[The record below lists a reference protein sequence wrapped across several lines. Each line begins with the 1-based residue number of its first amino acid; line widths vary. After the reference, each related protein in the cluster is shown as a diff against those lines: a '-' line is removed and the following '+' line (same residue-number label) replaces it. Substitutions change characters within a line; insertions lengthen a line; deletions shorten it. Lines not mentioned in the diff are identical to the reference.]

1 MIMSGKNFDKFR
13 EETLSSLGLEGV
25 NSGVFD
31 GKWASTQGREVYH
44 STSPVDGSHIADITL
59 AKREDYDRIVA
70 ASQKAFE
77 EWRDVPAPR
86 RGEIVRQ
93 LGDLLVRRKK
103 DLGSLVTIEVGKTP
117 SEGEG
122 EIQEMIDIAYF
133 ASGLSRQL
141 YGLTMGSE
149 RPYHRLYEQWVP
161 LGPMAVISAFNFPS
175 AVWSWNAMI
184 AAVCGDSVIWK
195 PSTKAAMVATGVMKA
210 VSEAMTE
217 LGAPQ
222 IFNFMVSKGADGGE
236 WISNDKRIPL
246 VSFTG
251 STATGTRLYENVSR
265 RMGKAILELG
275 GNNCAIV
282 SEKSDMNIALKGVAF
297 GALATAGQRC
307 TSTRRVLVQRDIYPE
322 FIEKL
327 KKIYSNVKIGNPG
340 DDGVLVGPL
349 IDQKAIK
356 TYLDAIE
363 TARKQGGKVLMEGK
377 TIQVPGLEK
386 GNFVTPSIV
395 EARQDMDI
403 IKTETFGPLLYVFR
417 YEDMDEAIRMHND
430 VPQGL
435 SSTIFTN
442 DLREE
447 EEFLSARGSDCGI
460 ANVNTSTAGAEIG
473 GAFGGEKETGYGRES
488 GSDAWKAYMRRQTVT
503 KNFGRD
509 VPLSQGVKFEV

>member
-1 MIMSGKNFDKFR
+1 MEGKNFDKFR
-13 EETLSSLGLEGV
+13 EETLSSLGLDGL
-25 NSGVFD
+25 NSGVFN
-31 GKWASTQGREVYH
+31 GKWLPTQGRNVYH
-44 STSPVDGSHIADITL
+44 STSPVDGKHIADLTL
-59 AKREDYDRIVA
+59 ANREDFDSIVA
-70 ASQKAFE
+70 TSQKVFE
-77 EWRDVPAPR
+77 EWREYTAPQ
-86 RGEIVRQ
+86 RGEIVRS
-93 LGDLLVRRKK
+93 LGDLLVKRKK
-103 DLGSLVTIEVGKTP
+103 DLGALVTIEVGKTP
-117 SEGEG
+117 SEGAG

-161 LGPMAVISAFNFPS
+161 LGPTAVISAFNFPS

-184 AAVCGDSVIWK
+184 AAVCGDTVIWK
-195 PSTKAAMVATGVMKA
+195 PSTKAALVATGVMKA
-210 VSEAMTE
+210 VSEALTE

-222 IFNFMVSKGADGGE
+222 IFSLMVSKGSDGGE
-236 WISNDKRIPL
+236 WISNEPRIPL

-251 STATGTRLYENVSR
+251 STDTGRNLYEKVSR
-265 RMGKAILELG
+265 RIGRSILELG

-282 SEKSDMNIALKGVAF
+282 TDKSDMKIALKGVAF

-307 TSTRRVLVQRDIYPE
+307 TSTRRVLIQKDIYGE
-322 FIEKL
+322 FIERL
-327 KKIYSNVKIGNPG
+327 KNVYENVKIGNPG

-349 IDQKAIK
+349 IDKKAIK

-363 TARKQGGKVLMEGK
+363 TAKSQGGKVLLEGK
-377 TIQVPGLEK
+377 PVQVSGFEG
-386 GNFVTPSIV
+386 GNYVKPAIV
-395 EARQDMDI
+395 EATQDMDI
-403 IKTETFGPLLYVFR
+403 IKTETFGPLLYVFK
-417 YEDMDEAIRMHND
+417 YGTMEEALRMHND

-435 SSTIFTN
+435 SSAIFTN

-473 GAFGGEKETGYGRES
+473 GAFGGEKQTGYGRES

-503 KNFGRD
+503 KNFGND
-509 VPLSQGVKFEV
+509 VPLAQGVKFEV

>member
-1 MIMSGKNFDKFR
+1 MTEQSFDKFR
-13 EETLSSLGLEGV
+13 EDTLSSLGLENL
-25 NSGVFD
+25 NSGVFN
-31 GKWASTQGREVYH
+31 GKWAPTGGRDVYH
-44 STSPVDGSHIADITL
+44 STSPVDGKHIADLSL
-59 AKREDYDRIVA
+59 ANRSDFDSIVDT
-70 ASQKAFE
+70 SQKVFE
-77 EWRDVPAPR
+77 EWREYTAPR

-93 LGDLLVRRKK
+93 LGDLLLKRKK
-103 DLGSLVTIEVGKTP
+103 DLGALVTIEVGKTP

-175 AVWSWNAMI
+175 AVWSWNAML
-184 AAVCGDSVIWK
+184 AAVCGDTVIWK
-195 PSTKAAMVATGVMKA
+195 PSTKAALVATGVMKA
-210 VSEAMTE
+210 VSEALSD

-222 IFNFMVSKGADGGE
+222 IFSLMSSKGSQGGE
-236 WISNDKRIPL
+236 WISNEKRIPL

-251 STATGTRLYENVSR
+251 STRTGTNLYEKVSR
-265 RMGKAILELG
+265 RMGRSILELG

-282 SEKSDMNIALKGVAF
+282 SEKSDMKIALKGVAF

-307 TSTRRVLVQRDIYPE
+307 TSTRRVLIHDSIYDE
-322 FIEKL
+322 FVDRL
-327 KKIYSNVKIGNPG
+327 KKVYDKVKIGNPN
-340 DDGVLVGPL
+340 DEGVLVGPL
-349 IDQKAIK
+349 IDRKAID
-356 TYLDAIE
+356 TYLSAIE
-363 TARKQGGKVLMEGK
+363 TAKEQGGKVLFEGK
-377 TIQVPGLEK
+377 TVKIPGLEN
-386 GNFVTPSIV
+386 GNYVRPAIV
-395 EARQDMDI
+395 EAKQDMDI
-403 IKTETFGPLLYVFR
+403 IQTETFGPLLYVFK
-417 YEDMDEAIRMHND
+417 YSTMEQALKMHND

-435 SSTIFTN
+435 SSAIFTN

-473 GAFGGEKETGYGRES
+473 GAFGGEKDTGYGRES

-503 KNFGRD
+503 KNYGTD